1 MTKRCGTVAI
11 IGEPNVGKSTLVNKL
26 VGGKVSIV
34 SPKVQTTRVNV
45 RGICMH
51 DDAQIVLVDTPGI
64 FDAKKPFE
72 QSLVKNAWAGLKEAD
87 AVLLLVDAR
96 VGIKEETRKIIARLI
111 PSPQGGEGGHRPGG
125 GKPILIAINKIDKV
139 KKERLLELALECDAF
154 FNNPLPSPPP
164 ERGREFHRI
173 FMISAQKGDGVE
185 DIKKYVAEKMPA
197 GEWLYPADNLSDV
210 PMSTLAAEITRE
222 KVFYKLSQE
231 LPYSIAVEPES
242 WDEKKDSVK
251 ISQCILVQKE
261 NQKMIVIGKG
271 GAMLKQIGMSARREL
286 ETLLEKK
293 VHLSLF
299 VKVKP
304 DWQEKD
310 AFLPR

>member
-11 IGEPNVGKSTLVNKL
+11 IGEPNVGKSTLVNQL

-51 DDAQIVLVDTPGI
+51 GDAQIILVDTPGI

-72 QSLVKNAWAGLKEAD
+72 QSLVKNAWSGLKEAD
-87 AVLLLVDAR
+87 AVLLMVDAR
-96 VGIKEETRKIIARLI
+96 AGVKEAT
-111 PSPQGGEGGHRPGG
+111 QH
-125 GKPILIAINKIDKV
+125 ILKKLATYKGTVLLALNKIDKV
-139 KKERLLELALECDAF
+139 KKEVLLALATELNKENTFD
-154 FNNPLPSPPP
+154 
-164 ERGREFHRI
+164 RI

-185 DIKKYVAEKMPA
+185 DIKKYMADKMPA
-197 GEWLYPADNLSDV
+197 GEWLYPSDNLSDV

-271 GAMLKQIGMSARREL
+271 GSMLKQIGMSARREL
-286 ETLLEKK
+286 EKLLEKK

-304 DWQEKD
+304 DWQEKQ
-310 AFLPR
+310 PV

>member
-45 RGICMH
+45 RGICMAGE
-51 DDAQIVLVDTPGI
+51 AQIVLVDTPGI
-64 FDAKKPFE
+64 FAAKKPFE
-72 QSLVKNAWAGLKEAD
+72 QSLVKNAWSGLKEAD
-87 AVLLLVDAR
+87 VVLLMIDAR
-96 VGIKEETRKIIARLI
+96 AGLTEETRKIIERLL
-111 PSPQGGEGGHRPGG
+111 PSPQGGEGGRRPEG
-125 GKPILIAINKIDKV
+125 GKPILIAINKIDKI
-139 KKERLLELALECDAF
+139 KKEKLLELASEVDALF
-154 FNNPLPSPPP
+154 KDPLPNPPP
-164 ERGREFHRI
+164 PGEREFYRI
-173 FMISAQKGDGVE
+173 FMVSAQKGDGVE
-185 DIKKYVAEKMPA
+185 DIKKYLADKMPA

-231 LPYSIAVEPES
+231 LPYAIAVEPES

-304 DWQEKD
+304 DWQEK
-310 AFLPR
+310 L

>member
-51 DDAQIVLVDTPGI
+51 GEAQIVLVDTPGI
-64 FDAKKPFE
+64 FD
-72 QSLVKNAWAGLKEAD
+72 
-87 AVLLLVDAR
+87 

-261 NQKMIVIGKG
+261 NQKIIVIGKG